1 MRPLAPL
8 PVLTAVLFL
17 VSHTSSVALAAQDGL
32 PPAVLVDTAKMDASA
47 VELLTELA
55 DAVRK
60 DPANG
65 VAHAD
70 LGLAYEANTIWA
82 LAERQYDNAVKL
94 LPDKPEWLY
103 RRGVV
108 RSYNGDLEGAEQDL
122 GAAAQRLRN
131 TAVVQARHADVLRM
145 LGRLDEAKAAWT
157 QAIASEASQPQGVQW
172 AASRVGLAQTLL
184 DLGEFERALE
194 LATEAL
200 TLSPT
205 SKHAHYT
212 RGLALR
218 ELGRDEE
225 AKAELVR
232 GMDAF
237 PEFPTD
243 PHWQR
248 LAEYGR
254 GYSRRMMGIENLLQS
269 GDLAGATSALQAI
282 LAERPNDHFVLNLAA
297 RASTMGGD
305 LAGAKFLLD
314 KSLAASPNSPNTLIE
329 YTIVLLNEMAQLQ
342 QQAATLGDQPGGA
355 EAQQRLQEVDTDART
370 KIARALELTPQLGRA
385 HYYAGLVQLQTA
397 GQDQQ
402 KLQGAMQSMTNA
414 LRLGCTE
421 PRFYQHLAQVYAMT
435 GRPRE
440 MVKYAELAAANAPD
454 NVDALMFLVQA
465 YASGGR
471 QADLGGVAKRLV
483 AAAPQNPEAL
493 RMAIL
498 AFNTV
503 NDLEGAEGAVALM
516 APLAVDRP
524 DLTLFIEQVRAH
536 IATQRAPRESAGPF
550 IPPPPPAPE
559 KGGGGQ

>member
-1 MRPLAPL
+1 MRPLAPV
-8 PVLTAVLFL
+8 PVLTAALFL
-17 VSHTSSVALAAQDGL
+17 VPHAFGVALAAQDGL
-32 PPAVLVDTAKMDASA
+32 PPAVLVDTAKMDTSA
-47 VELLTELA
+47 VELLTELVE
-55 DAVRK
+55 AVQK

-65 VAHAD
+65 TAHAD

-108 RSYNGDLEGAEQDL
+108 RSYNGDLEGAARDL
-122 GAAAQRLRN
+122 ADAAQRLRN
-131 TAVVQARHADVLRM
+131 TAVVQARYADVLRM
-145 LGRLDEAKAAWT
+145 LGRLEEAKAAWT
-157 QAIASEASQPQGVQW
+157 QAIASEANQPQGVQW

-184 DLGEFERALE
+184 DLGEYERALE
-194 LATEAL
+194 LATAAL
-200 TLSPT
+200 ELSPM

-225 AKAELVR
+225 AKIELVR

-237 PEFPTD
+237 PEFPAD

-248 LAEYGR
+248 LADYGR
-254 GYSRRMMGIENLLQS
+254 GYSRRMMGIENLLQA
-269 GDLAGATSALQAI
+269 GDLPGATAALQAI

-297 RASTMGGD
+297 RASTMSGD
-305 LAGAKFLLD
+305 LAGAKYLLD
-314 KSLAASPNSPNTLIE
+314 KSLAANPSSPNTYIE
-329 YTIVLLNEMAQLQ
+329 YTIVLLNEMAQVQ
-342 QQAATLGDQPGGA
+342 QQAAMLGDQPGGP
-355 EAQQRLQEVDTDART
+355 EALQRLQELDTDART

-385 HYYAGLVQLQTA
+385 HYYAGLVLLQTA

-402 KLQGAMQSMTNA
+402 KLQGAMQSLTNA
-414 LRLGCTE
+414 LRFGCTE
-421 PRFYQHLAQVYAMT
+421 PRFYQHLAQVYAMS

-440 MVKYAELAAANAPD
+440 MVKYAELAVAIAPD
-454 NVDALMFLVQA
+454 NVDALLFLVQA

-471 QADLGGVAKRLV
+471 EADLGGVATRLV
-483 AAAPQNPEAL
+483 AAGPQNPEAL

-503 NDLEGAEGAVALM
+503 NDLDGAERAAGLM
-516 APLAVDRP
+516 VPLTVDRP
-524 DLTLFIEQVRAH
+524 DLAQFLEQVRAH
-536 IATQRAPRESAGPF
+536 LATQRAARDAQGPL
-550 IPPPPPAPE
+550 IPPPPAPE
-559 KGGGGQ
+559 KSGGGQ